1 MILMISKM
9 TCILIDYIFDGMV
22 FFSLLLQTLWSLMS
36 LTTNYDILNYKTH
49 KKYMNSKILL
59 VFINFMKIFLKP
71 KIIAIFT
78 NHESKEYVDYNDAI
92 IMVDLIWTIIDIY
105 FVILLYSTIRTRVL
119 NKGYNINQ
127 YQIDQILIG
136 NLIRAIDIDINGV
149 KTNKEIIDKEIEIGA
164 LFDTKEE
171 KIQIPIK
178 FSGKKFFIDIF
189 KKFKNIC

>member
-22 FFSLLLQTLWSLMS
+22 FFSLLS

>member
-1 MILMISKM
+1 MISKM